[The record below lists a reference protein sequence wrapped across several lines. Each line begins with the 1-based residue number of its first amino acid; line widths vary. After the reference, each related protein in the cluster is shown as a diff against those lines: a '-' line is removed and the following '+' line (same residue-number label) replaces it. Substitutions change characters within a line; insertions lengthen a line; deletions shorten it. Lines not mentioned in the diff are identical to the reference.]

1 MKFRTEI
8 KLQSIGFQLKHS
20 DKILMMGSCFVENIA
35 EKIVRNGFQA
45 DVNPFGIVYNP
56 VSLGMGLSG
65 LIQPAV
71 YTGDALFEHQGVY
84 HSFHHHSRFSGLNQA
99 LVLEQINRRIRQSS
113 LFLREANR
121 LILTFGTARV
131 YRLASS
137 GEVVANC
144 HKLPATCF
152 REERLSLESIV
163 QQWNELI
170 PRLRALNP
178 ALQLLFTVSPI
189 RHLKDGAHENQLNK
203 ATLLLAV
210 DALIKANEG
219 CYYFPSYELML
230 DDLRDYRFYAEDM
243 IHPSQQAI
251 DYIWE
256 KFSEVCFDAPTRE
269 LIREWQSICQALNHR
284 PLNPESEEYKR
295 FLAATNEKKEQF
307 IRNFLPH
314 LL

>member
-56 VSLGMGLSG
+56 LSLGKGLSG
-65 LIQPAV
+65 LIKRTV

-84 HSFHHHSRFSGLNQA
+84 HSFHHHSRFSGLNQV
-99 LVLEQINRRIRQSS
+99 LVLEQINSRIRQSS

-121 LILTFGTARV
+121 LILTFGTATV
-131 YRLASS
+131 YRLVSS

-144 HKLPATCF
+144 HKLPAHCF
-152 REERLSLESIV
+152 REERLSVESIV

-170 PRLRALNP
+170 QRLWALNP

-189 RHLKDGAHENQLNK
+189 RHKKDGAHENQLNK

-210 DALIKANEG
+210 DALIKANER
-219 CYYFPSYELML
+219 CYYFPSYELIL

-243 IHPSQQAI
+243 LHPGQQAI

-256 KFSEVCFDAPTRE
+256 KFSEACFDVPTRE
-269 LIREWQSICQALNHR
+269 RIQEWQSICQALSHR

-295 FLAATNEKKEQF
+295 FLAATNEKKERF